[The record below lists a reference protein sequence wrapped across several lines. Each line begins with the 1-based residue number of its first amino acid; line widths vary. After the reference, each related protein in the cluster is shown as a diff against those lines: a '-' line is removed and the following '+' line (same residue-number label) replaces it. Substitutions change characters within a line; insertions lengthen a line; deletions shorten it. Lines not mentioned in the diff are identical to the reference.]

1 MSIRNTIVGFSQLQK
16 AFPGATEAT
25 GETPLPAPEPVT
37 PTAGEQARLFNALA
51 ELQTHQ
57 RHADVLSAPNDQMA
71 ALMQSFTAGVRNASG
86 QVVALPSGDVYEA
99 KFDSHDWL
107 RWAGSFFT
115 WWRGIKPHD
124 WLQASDTPEPLPNEA
139 RIAILGDWGTG
150 LYGAPFCAHSVEHDQ
165 KGYQLLLHLGDV
177 YYSGTEDEVQQ
188 RFLGLW
194 PRNPGAVSRSLN
206 SNHEMYTGGHAYFN
220 LTLKQFGQAASY
232 FAMQNSHWIL
242 LGLDTAYAEHNL
254 TDDQVAW
261 LSRIAAN
268 AGSRKI
274 ILFSHHQPFA
284 RLEEQGPR
292 LQEKLATLFTSGKIF
307 AWYWGHEHRCVIYDR
322 HAQWS
327 LWGRCVGH
335 SGFPYFRDNFLDLNL
350 TKESSGPHDTVWWKM
365 KAHDALPGGLFLDGP
380 NPYIP
385 GHENEYGPN
394 GYMTLELSD
403 NKLNEIV
410 HAPDGRELYQRQ
422 LA

>member
-1 MSIRNTIVGFSQLQK
+1 MSIRNTIVGFSQLQE
-16 AFPGATEAT
+16 AFPCTTEDTTGA
-25 GETPLPAPEPVT
+25 PSSAPELVT
-37 PTAGEQARLFNALA
+37 PTAEEQARLFNALA
-51 ELQTHQ
+51 ELKSQQ
-57 RHADVLSAPNDQMA
+57 RHTDVLTAPNDQMA
-71 ALMQSFTAGVRNASG
+71 ALMQSFTAGVSNASG
-86 QVVALPSGDVYEA
+86 QVGALPAGDVYEA
-99 KFDSHDWL
+99 KFDSQDWL

-115 WWRGIKPHD
+115 WWRGIVRHD
-124 WLQASDTPEPLPNEA
+124 WLQASDIPESLANQA
-139 RIAILGDWGTG
+139 RVAILGDWGTG
-150 LYGAPFCAHSVEHDQ
+150 LYGAPLCSHSIEHDQ

-232 FAMQNSHWIL
+232 FAMQNDYWIL
-242 LGLDTAYAEHNL
+242 VGLDTAYEEHNL
-254 TDDQVAW
+254 TDDQVVW

-268 AGSRKI
+268 AGNRKI

-284 RLEEQGPR
+284 RLEVQGDR
-292 LQEKLATLFTSGKIF
+292 LQEKLAALLTSRKIF

-322 HAQWS
+322 HAQWG

-335 SGFPYFRDNFLDLNL
+335 SGFPYFRDDFQNL
-350 TKESSGPHDTVWWKM
+350 TKDNSGPHDTVWWKM
-365 KAHDALPGGLFLDGP
+365 EADGALPGGLFLDGP
-380 NPYIP
+380 NPYLS
-385 GHENEYGPN
+385 GHESEYGPN

-410 HAPDGRELYQRQ
+410 HAPDGQKLYQRQ
-422 LA
+422 LS